1 MPTQAR
7 KLRRTIERARAEVE
21 LMSPTGAVNGVIGRR
36 SGFSYRQIRRA
47 MKHNALR
54 LQQLN
59 RSKLERRRAEMIA
72 VSSILADPEG
82 FLRDMGAGSE

>member
-1 MPTQAR
+1 
-7 KLRRTIERARAEVE
+7 
-21 LMSPTGAVNGVIGRR
+21 
-36 SGFSYRQIRRA
+36 

-54 LQQLN
+54 LEHVN
-59 RSKLERRRAEMIA
+59 RSKLERVRSEMVA